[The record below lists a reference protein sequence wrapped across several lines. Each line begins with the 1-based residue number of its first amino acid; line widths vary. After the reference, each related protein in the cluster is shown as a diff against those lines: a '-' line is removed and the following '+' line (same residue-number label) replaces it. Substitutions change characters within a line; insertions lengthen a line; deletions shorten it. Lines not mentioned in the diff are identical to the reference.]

1 MSAKR
6 VQAAWLPLAV
16 VATALCCTLYV
27 VVQQSYRMSANDL
40 PSLLAEDAA
49 AAMGRGE
56 SVAAVVG
63 STTVD
68 IGSSLAPFVA
78 VFDGDG
84 VLVDSSARLAGAT
97 PTPPKGVLAE
107 ARAKG
112 RNAVTWQPAA
122 GVRLATVTVLAP
134 GDGGNTVMA
143 GHSLRTAE
151 EHIVQMALLV
161 ALGWAATLA
170 SSLIAVAIIARR
182 PVEA

>member
-6 VQAAWLPLAV
+6 VLAAWLPLAA

-27 VVQQSYRMSANDL
+27 VVQQSYRMGANDL
-40 PSLLAEDAA
+40 PSQLAEDAA

-63 STTVD
+63 SATVD
-68 IGSSLAPFVA
+68 IGASLAPFVA

-84 VLVDSSARLAGAT
+84 VLVESSARLAGTT
-97 PTPPKGVLAE
+97 PAPPKGVLAE

-112 RNAVTWQPAA
+112 RNAVTWQPAS

-143 GHSLRTAE
+143 GHSLRATE
-151 EHIVQMALLV
+151 EHIDQLALLV
-161 ALGWAATLA
+161 TLGWAATLA
-170 SSLIAVAIIARR
+170 GTLAAVALVGKSLPGA
-182 PVEA
+182 